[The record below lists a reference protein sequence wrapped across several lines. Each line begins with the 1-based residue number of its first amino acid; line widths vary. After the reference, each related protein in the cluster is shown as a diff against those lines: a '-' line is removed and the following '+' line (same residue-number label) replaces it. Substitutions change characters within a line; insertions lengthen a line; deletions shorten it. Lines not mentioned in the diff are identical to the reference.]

1 MQFRY
6 KQINYSS
13 SLTFL
18 SIANI
23 DVSLSLRNS
32 NGHSGK
38 VRSIIGTLSY
48 DDDDDWCCSCVSE
61 SVFGGGRKNCKRC
74 LTRFNAESAKKKKMK
89 RLTFFTSFTQ
99 NIEPS
104 NN

>member
-1 MQFRY
+1 VQFRY

-23 DVSLSLRNS
+23 GVSLSLRNS

-38 VRSIIGTLSY
+38 VRSITGTLSY
-48 DDDDDWCCSCVSE
+48 DDDDDDDD
-61 SVFGGGRKNCKRC
+61 
-74 LTRFNAESAKKKKMK
+74 
-89 RLTFFTSFTQ
+89 
-99 NIEPS
+99 
-104 NN
+104 